1 MRRITT
7 LLLLTV
13 LCLTAMAQGKLT
25 MQAQM
30 KLMEQKAKMERM
42 EKAEPARAQQLQRIT
57 LVVSVDEGAM
67 AAAVNEMKAA
77 GAEVRARLG
86 RQVVVSMPTD
96 NVEALQRI
104 EGVKRIDIG
113 HKGKLKTDVAREE
126 TGVAQLNGT
135 TLPAGTTAYTGK
147 GVTVCLIDV
156 GFDFQH
162 PAFKDAEGRSRIK
175 CVYMLNDNDGNKFT
189 VGDPEIGEYTFPGS
203 VYDTP
208 ELIAKLTTDNIM
220 EEHGSHTAGISAG
233 SISPMGFGGM
243 APEADIVLIPLNEV
257 ENEDGEEMGEDEII
271 ETVFAFIAAYA
282 DQSQQPVVVSA
293 SLNSHSGPH
302 DGTSTVTQ
310 ALEELSNHVVP
321 VFSAGNEGGYPIH
334 LYQKFSEEQPSVKT
348 FLIAMME
355 NEEEEGHKYL
365 YLPNVT
371 GFVRKGDE
379 VSIQLALKTINP
391 MTGRFITAWSSE
403 KCTAKPGCEEQ
414 MFISSSE
421 EDATLAKN
429 FDGKVGVGAMEDEN
443 GRLTVAAH
451 VEGGWDNVV
460 MWELTVSGSDGTE
473 VDLWDDS
480 VGFGGVR
487 MVGLKG
493 YVDGDNEMSAGDW
506 TCTDRVISVGAYCTN
521 VMERRLDGTVVDT
534 SVAQSE
540 DAETYQK
547 DEIASFSSFGTSF
560 NGVQQPLICAPG
572 VNIVSSLNHFKNM
585 GTYADGMQWDSYPYG
600 AMTGTS
606 MACPVVSGIVALW
619 LQAKPDMKL
628 DDVKNVLSQTSRND
642 EYTQDDAEGRW
653 GYGKID
659 AAAGIKYILD
669 MPVAIRNVDFV
680 STTTDAV
687 YDLQGRRVND
697 RPAPGLYIKNG
708 RKVVIR

>member
-1 MRRITT
+1 
-7 LLLLTV
+7 
-13 LCLTAMAQGKLT
+13 
-25 MQAQM
+25 
-30 KLMEQKAKMERM
+30 
-42 EKAEPARAQQLQRIT
+42 
-57 LVVSVDEGAM
+57 
-67 AAAVNEMKAA
+67 
-77 GAEVRARLG
+77 
-86 RQVVVSMPTD
+86 
-96 NVEALQRI
+96 
-104 EGVKRIDIG
+104 
-113 HKGKLKTDVAREE
+113 
-126 TGVAQLNGT
+126 
-135 TLPAGTTAYTGK
+135 
-147 GVTVCLIDV
+147 
-156 GFDFQH
+156 
-162 PAFKDAEGRSRIK
+162 
-175 CVYMLNDNDGNKFT
+175 
-189 VGDPEIGEYTFPGS
+189 
-203 VYDTP
+203 
-208 ELIAKLTTDNIM
+208 
-220 EEHGSHTAGISAG
+220 
-233 SISPMGFGGM
+233 
-243 APEADIVLIPLNEV
+243 
-257 ENEDGEEMGEDEII
+257 
-271 ETVFAFIAAYA
+271 
-282 DQSQQPVVVSA
+282 
-293 SLNSHSGPH
+293 
-302 DGTSTVTQ
+302 
-310 ALEELSNHVVP
+310 
-321 VFSAGNEGGYPIH
+321 
-334 LYQKFSEEQPSVKT
+334 
-348 FLIAMME
+348 MME

-371 GFVRKGDE
+371 GYIRKGDE

-585 GTYADGMQWDSYPYG
+585 ETYADGMQWDSYPYG

-606 MACPVVSGIVALW
+606 MACPVVSGIVSLW

-687 YDLQGRRVND
+687 YDLQGRRVNN
-697 RPAPGLYIKNG
+697 RPAPVSTSRMAARSSSDNSDRISN
-708 RKVVIR
+708 RKRK

>member
-1 MRRITT
+1 M
-7 LLLLTV
+7 
-13 LCLTAMAQGKLT
+13 
-25 MQAQM
+25 
-30 KLMEQKAKMERM
+30 
-42 EKAEPARAQQLQRIT
+42 
-57 LVVSVDEGAM
+57 
-67 AAAVNEMKAA
+67 
-77 GAEVRARLG
+77 
-86 RQVVVSMPTD
+86 
-96 NVEALQRI
+96 
-104 EGVKRIDIG
+104 
-113 HKGKLKTDVAREE
+113 
-126 TGVAQLNGT
+126 
-135 TLPAGTTAYTGK
+135 
-147 GVTVCLIDV
+147 
-156 GFDFQH
+156 
-162 PAFKDAEGRSRIK
+162 
-175 CVYMLNDNDGNKFT
+175 
-189 VGDPEIGEYTFPGS
+189 
-203 VYDTP
+203 
-208 ELIAKLTTDNIM
+208 
-220 EEHGSHTAGISAG
+220 
-233 SISPMGFGGM
+233 
-243 APEADIVLIPLNEV
+243 
-257 ENEDGEEMGEDEII
+257 
-271 ETVFAFIAAYA
+271 
-282 DQSQQPVVVSA
+282 
-293 SLNSHSGPH
+293 
-302 DGTSTVTQ
+302 
-310 ALEELSNHVVP
+310 
-321 VFSAGNEGGYPIH
+321 
-334 LYQKFSEEQPSVKT
+334 
-348 FLIAMME
+348 
-355 NEEEEGHKYL
+355 
-365 YLPNVT
+365 
-371 GFVRKGDE
+371 
-379 VSIQLALKTINP
+379 
-391 MTGRFITAWSSE
+391 
-403 KCTAKPGCEEQ
+403 
-414 MFISSSE
+414 
-421 EDATLAKN
+421 
-429 FDGKVGVGAMEDEN
+429 
-443 GRLTVAAH
+443 
-451 VEGGWDNVV
+451 
-460 MWELTVSGSDGTE
+460 SGSDGTE

-585 GTYADGMQWDSYPYG
+585 ETYADGMQWDSYPYG

-687 YDLQGRRVND
+687 YDLQGRRVNN

>member
-1 MRRITT
+1 MKRITT
-7 LLLLTV
+7 FLLLTV
-13 LCLTAMAQGKLT
+13 LCLTMMAQGKLT

-42 EKAEPARAQQLQRIT
+42 EKAEPAKAKQQQRTT

-175 CVYMLNDNDGNKFT
+175 CVYMMNDNDGNKFT

-208 ELIAKLTTDNIM
+208 ELIAKLTTDNM
-220 EEHGSHTAGISAG
+220 QEEHGSHTAGISAG

-282 DQSQQPVVVSA
+282 DKSQQPVVVSA
-293 SLNSHSGPH
+293 SMNSHSGPH

-310 ALEELSNHVVP
+310 AIEELSKHVVP

-334 LYQKFSEEQPSVKT
+334 LYKKFSHLQPSVKT
-348 FLIAMME
+348 ILIAMME

-365 YLPNVT
+365 YMPSVT
-371 GFVRKGDE
+371 GYVRKGDE
-379 VSIQLALKTINP
+379 VSIQLALKTINQI
-391 MTGRFITAWSSE
+391 TGKISTAWSSE

-414 MFISSSE
+414 MFLVSTE
-421 EDATLAKN
+421 EDETLAKN
-429 FDGKVGVGAMEDEN
+429 FDGKVAIGAKEDEN
-443 GRLTVAAH
+443 GRLTVAAQ
-451 VEGGWDNVV
+451 VEGGWDSLVL
-460 MWELTVSGSDGTE
+460 WELNVSGSDGTE
-473 VDLWDDS
+473 VDLWDELA
-480 VGFGGVR
+480 GFGGAR
-487 MVGLKG
+487 FIGLKG
-493 YVDGDNEMSAGDW
+493 YADGDNDMSAGDW
-506 TCTDRVISVGAYCTN
+506 TCTDRVVSVGAYCTN
-521 VMERRLDGTVVDT
+521 VMERKLDGTVVDM
-534 SVAQSE
+534 SVPQGE
-540 DAETYQK
+540 DEEPLVK
-547 DEIASFSSFGTSF
+547 DEIADFSSFGTSF
-560 NGVQQPLICAPG
+560 NGVKQPLICAPG
-572 VNIVSSLNHFKNM
+572 VNIVSSLNHYKNI
-585 GTYADGMQWDSYPYG
+585 GTYADGMQWDGYPYG

-628 DDVKNVLSQTSRND
+628 DDVKDVMSQASRND
-642 EYTQDDAEGRW
+642 EYTQNDTEGRW

-659 AAAGIKYILD
+659 AAAGIKYILNKPD
-669 MPVAIRNVDFV
+669 AIHNVEFV

-687 YDLQGRRVND
+687 YDLQGRRVNN